1 MRTTPYILN
10 NQSLIDALGGE
21 EEMVKLG
28 SSVAM
33 DLEVLLKPGRQF
45 SENCYVYKGSS
56 YELVI
61 FNYPTPVSYYPTP
74 VYYPYI
80 KFLIWSLSTI
90 VEIVCQDIG
99 ENETRYESLLRV
111 KNWFHEEVFPAY
123 LESNFT

>member
-10 NQSLIDALGGE
+10 NQFLILALGGE

-45 SENCYVYKGSS
+45 DTNCYVYKGSS
-56 YELVI
+56 YEIQIL
-61 FNYPTPVSYYPTP
+61 NYPTPAYYPDIRF
-74 VYYPYI
+74 V
-80 KFLIWSLSTI
+80 IWNLPTFDEA
-90 VEIVCQDIG
+90 VELACQDIG

-111 KNWFHEEVFPAY
+111 KNWFHGEVFPAY
-123 LESNFT
+123 LESKFT